1 MTTAWAT
8 IYVVPIKPR
17 KGLQMTQ
24 QPLFDKFITDAGLA
38 PYIDNHHDNLLGGPN
53 SSDDRFLPVPTHT
66 PDMDAYIHH
75 VDDGTR
81 LVITTA
87 RGIVTVMVYQRVDT
101 PVTLVLDAKN
111 IASRDYIS
119 QMHVITTPYQCAV
132 AVDAVKPIL
141 NL

>member
-8 IYVVPIKPR
+8 IYIVPIKPR

-24 QPLFDKFITDAGLA
+24 QPLFDTFIADAGLA
-38 PYIDNHHDNLLGGPN
+38 PYTDNHHDNLLGGPN
-53 SSDDRFLPVPTHT
+53 SDPVPAHEG
-66 PDMDAYIHH
+66 MDAYIHH
-75 VDDGTR
+75 IDNGTR

-111 IASRDYIS
+111 IPSRDYIS

-132 AVDAVKPIL
+132 AVEAVKPIL

>member
-8 IYVVPIKPR
+8 IYIVPIKPR

-24 QPLFDKFITDAGLA
+24 QPLFDTFIADAGLA
-38 PYIDNHHDNLLGGPN
+38 PYTDNHHDNLLGGPN
-53 SSDDRFLPVPTHT
+53 SDPVPAH
-66 PDMDAYIHH
+66 DGMDAYIHH
-75 VDDGTR
+75 IDNGTR

-87 RGIVTVMVYQRVDT
+87 RGIVTVMVYQRIDT

-111 IASRDYIS
+111 IPSRDYIS

>member
-1 MTTAWAT
+1 LTTAWAT
-8 IYVVPIKPR
+8 IYIVPIKPR

-24 QPLFDKFITDAGLA
+24 QPLFDTFIADAGLA
-38 PYIDNHHDNLLGGPN
+38 PYTDNHHDNLLGGPN
-53 SSDDRFLPVPTHT
+53 SDPVPAH
-66 PDMDAYIHH
+66 DGMDAYIHH
-75 VDDGTR
+75 IDNGTR

-87 RGIVTVMVYQRVDT
+87 RGIVTVMVYQRIDT

-111 IASRDYIS
+111 IPSRDYIS

>member
-8 IYVVPIKPR
+8 IYIVPIKPR

-24 QPLFDKFITDAGLA
+24 QPLFDTFIADAGLA
-38 PYIDNHHDNLLGGPN
+38 PYTDNHHDNLLGGPN
-53 SSDDRFLPVPTHT
+53 SDPVPAHEG
-66 PDMDAYIHH
+66 MDAYIHH
-75 VDDGTR
+75 IDNGTR

-87 RGIVTVMVYQRVDT
+87 RGIVTVMVYQRIDT

-111 IASRDYIS
+111 IPSRDYIS

>member
-1 MTTAWAT
+1 M
-8 IYVVPIKPR
+8 VPIKPR

-24 QPLFDKFITDAGLA
+24 QPLFDTFIADAGLA
-38 PYIDNHHDNLLGGPN
+38 PYTDNHHDNLLGGPN
-53 SSDDRFLPVPTHT
+53 SDPVPAH
-66 PDMDAYIHH
+66 DGMDAYIHH
-75 VDDGTR
+75 IDNDTR
-81 LVITTA
+81 LVITSHA
-87 RGIVTVMVYQRVDT
+87 FGGIVTVMVYQRVDT

-119 QMHVITTPYQCAV
+119 QMHVITTSYQCAV